1 MTRSDFISVTGQL
14 HSDSEPLHPPSE
26 RNDTIKSEEGIVIV
40 DETTRLVNNGTNR
53 NTRSQRWSYTI
64 GVALA
69 FISGFIFTANNC
81 AIQTM
86 KLDFTEVLF
95 VRSIVQVG
103 VMASVLLWKGQPF
116 LQINGS
122 SKRVTIMTIIQ
133 GLLGGLMI
141 ICSFSCVLLMPLGDA
156 LTLIFS
162 SPLITMILASAFL
175 GHKMRLFKITLGAVL
190 LSGII
195 LVVRPPFLFND
206 IGSSSQDSS
215 KAWHNP
221 KSFVTIYFRRVGWGH
236 FICICSS
243 FNIFLCYQDYQKAD
257 EDYNTYYYI
266 GAGLA
271 GSGALISGFLNLA
284 INYCRQ
290 VNSVVL
296 LLWSG
301 LGGLLVSSL
310 AFTFDSNARFFDARL
325 TEVST
330 GQWTAYFC
338 MAGAGILS
346 YFSMTRALQLIDPT
360 FVAFVR
366 SLEIV
371 LAYLVQAFFMADIPE
386 PTSVLGSSLVIL
398 CVILIGFEAKLMSF
412 VPEKIKY
419 IF

>member
-53 NTRSQRWSYTI
+53 NTRSYTI

-103 VMASVLLWKGQPF
+103 IMASVLLWRGQPF

-122 SKRVTIMTIIQ
+122 SKRVTLMTIIQ

-221 KSFVTIYFRRVGWGH
+221 KSFVTLYFQR
-236 FICICSS
+236 
-243 FNIFLCYQDYQKAD
+243 DYQKAD